1 MKIILSVIPM
11 VILIITNDQ
20 EKMKYVLD
28 MVHNTSGEKPYVTK
42 YNDPEFF
49 RKLEI
54 QRSGD
59 TLARQFHYYIRQCKK
74 ELIKDRQ
81 ERQWIEQRAKYMDK
95 QLAKFHKVGVKVYPF
110 TNFVVFLKSL
120 CTAYGDEICA
130 EKNKLKSHFANY

>member
-28 MVHNTSGEKPYVTK
+28 MVHNTSGEKPYV
-42 YNDPEFF
+42 
-49 RKLEI
+49 
-54 QRSGD
+54 
-59 TLARQFHYYIRQCKK
+59 
-74 ELIKDRQ
+74 IKDRQ